1 MTCWRGGGGG
11 MSGMRLNY
19 KYKSMGIANDSTYG
33 IHQSAV
39 TLSQKAN
46 LAAAGRYQSR
56 VSLNTLSH
64 QVMLFCSS

>member
-1 MTCWRGGGGG
+1 

-19 KYKSMGIANDSTYG
+19 KYKGMGIANDSTCG

-46 LAAAGRYQSR
+46 LAAAGR
-56 VSLNTLSH
+56 
-64 QVMLFCSS
+64 